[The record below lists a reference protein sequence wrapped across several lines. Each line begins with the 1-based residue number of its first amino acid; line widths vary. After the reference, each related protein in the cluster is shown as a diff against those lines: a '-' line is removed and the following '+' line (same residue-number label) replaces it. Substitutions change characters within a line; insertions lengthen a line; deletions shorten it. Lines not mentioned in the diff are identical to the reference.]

1 MSRIKRYST
10 LSFWGSLL
18 LSFWLMSRSMDL
30 EWGGKLLEWQET
42 RIVKNYTGAILLILI
57 LSQWALSISR
67 LVLKSKGKEWGVF
80 RELHVAVGTL
90 TVLLAFLHAV
100 SFGFGLLGFLSVFFL
115 LNNMISSTYTL
126 NAEGVWNIE
135 FGSAML
141 LPIHIVFSV
150 TVTFLSLM
158 HWWLVMTFN

>member
-1 MSRIKRYST
+1 MSRIRWYST

-18 LSFWLMSRSMDL
+18 LSVWLMSRSMDL
-30 EWGGKLLEWQET
+30 QWGSELLEWQKS
-42 RIVKNYTGAILLILI
+42 RIVKNYTGALLLALI
-57 LSQWALSISR
+57 LSQWLLSISR
-67 LVLKSKGKEWGVF
+67 LVLKSKGKEWSVF

-90 TVLLAFLHAV
+90 TVLLAFLHAA

-115 LNNMISSTYTL
+115 LNNIISSTYTL
-126 NAEGVWNIE
+126 NSEGAWNVK
-135 FGSAML
+135 FSSSML